1 MPMVLMTW
9 ALSPFLQPIPMPADE
24 TPPNVSF
31 MRIFRLNKE
40 EWPYIGL
47 AIFASLCMG
56 AVMPIYA
63 ILFGQ
68 VRHFLDKH

>member
-1 MPMVLMTW
+1 MP
-9 ALSPFLQPIPMPADE
+9 PDE

-31 MRIFRLNKE
+31 MRILKLNKE
-40 EWPYIGL
+40 EWPYLVIAL
-47 AIFASLCMG
+47 FASLCMG

-68 VRHFLDKH
+68 VRR